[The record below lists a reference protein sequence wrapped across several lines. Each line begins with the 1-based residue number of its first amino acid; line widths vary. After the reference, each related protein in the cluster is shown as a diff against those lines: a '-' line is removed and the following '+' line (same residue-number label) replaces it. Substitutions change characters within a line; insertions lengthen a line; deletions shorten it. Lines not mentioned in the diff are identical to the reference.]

1 MLKITPAAADQ
12 IKEQIKQSD
21 TEGLYLRIA
30 AKTNQDGSFEY
41 GMGFDESND
50 HDIKVNSHDLILV
63 SDPQSA
69 ELLEDATL
77 DYVEIEPGQHHFIF
91 KNPIDPNYT
100 PPQKG

>member
-1 MLKITPAAADQ
+1 MLKITTAAADQ

-30 AKTNQDGSFEY
+30 AKTNKDGSFEY
-41 GMGFDESND
+41 GMGFDESNEND
-50 HDIKVNSHDLILV
+50 TKVNSHDLILV
-63 SDPQSA
+63 SDPQST
-69 ELLEDATL
+69 ELLEDAVL